1 MTRLA
6 GWVTLPASAVILTL
20 SLIDA
25 AFTISA
31 AEAVTHGS
39 GTA

>member
-1 MTRLA
+1 M
-6 GWVTLPASAVILTL
+6 L

-31 AEAVTHGS
+31 AEAVTHPGRS
-39 GTA
+39 DRTRDASAHPCS